1 MVKITGCLVVI
12 LGTTLMGFK
21 AADKIKQRYKSLMY
35 LKKILIM
42 LRAEIDYN
50 QSEINEIFGELQKRT
65 VGAFSKFFGDLY
77 DETKGFYNQTISVYW
92 DKAVDTKLCDIEFQN
107 EDLQKIKELGENI
120 GYLDKKMQLNNID
133 YTLDYIDR
141 ETNDLS
147 LNMDKNMKMW
157 KMFGALAGVFVTIVF
172 V

>member
-1 MVKITGCLVVI
+1 MVRITGCLVVI

-21 AADKIKQRYKSLMY
+21 TADKIRQRYKSLMY

-50 QSEINEIFGELQKRT
+50 QSEINEIFGELEKRT
-65 VGAFSKFFGDLY
+65 IGAFSSFFGALFE
-77 DETKGFYNQTISVYW
+77 ETKGFYNQTIGVYW
-92 DKAVDTKLCDIEFQN
+92 NGAVDTNLIDMGFQN
-107 EDLQKIKELGENI
+107 GDIQKIKELGENL

-141 ETNDLS
+141 ETNELG

-157 KMFGALAGVFVTIVF
+157 KMFGALAGVFVTIVL